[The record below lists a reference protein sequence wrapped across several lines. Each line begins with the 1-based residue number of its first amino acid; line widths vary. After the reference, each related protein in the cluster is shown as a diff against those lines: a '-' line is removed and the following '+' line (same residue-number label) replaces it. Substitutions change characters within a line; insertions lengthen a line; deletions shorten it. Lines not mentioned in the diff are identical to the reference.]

1 MNQRTL
7 EYNVSERER
16 LVSVLSGSVL
26 LWKQISGRK
35 NFNIL
40 KLLTAGYLVYRG
52 ISGNCPAYTA
62 MGKPKVA
69 NPVKNLNIRISL
81 LINKPV
87 KEVYAYWRNLENLP
101 AFISHLESVK
111 NINENLSRWTA
122 VIPGHLGKIEWEA
135 RIVKEEEN
143 RIIAWQSLAE
153 SKIQNAG
160 KVTFEPAG
168 RKSTEM
174 SVYITYHAPL
184 GAAGNLFFKLLN
196 PQFEKILDADI
207 RNFKAHF
214 ERL

>member
-1 MNQRTL
+1 MKQRTL

-16 LVSVLSGSVL
+16 LFSALSGGAL
-26 LWKQISGRK
+26 LWNHLNSKKGL
-35 NFNIL
+35 NIF
-40 KLLTAGYLVYRG
+40 KLLTAAYLLYRG
-52 ISGNCPAYTA
+52 ISGNCPVYTA

-111 NINENLSRWTA
+111 HINENLSRWTA
-122 VIPGHLGKIEWEA
+122 VIPGQLGKIIWEA

-143 RIIAWQSLAE
+143 RLIAWQSLAE

-160 KVTFEPAG
+160 KVTFAPAG

-184 GAAGNLFFKLLN
+184 GAAGNLIFKLLN